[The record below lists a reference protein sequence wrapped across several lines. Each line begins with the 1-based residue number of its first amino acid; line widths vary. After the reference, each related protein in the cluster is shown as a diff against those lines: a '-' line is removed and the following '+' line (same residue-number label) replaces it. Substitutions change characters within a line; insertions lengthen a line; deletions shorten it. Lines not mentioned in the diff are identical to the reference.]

1 MKLSLNE
8 PSVKITNKK
17 GKGCKIAISE
27 TTEKVI
33 LAASCRQME
42 FYEIIPSF

>member
-1 MKLSLNE
+1 VKLSLNE

-17 GKGCKIAISE
+17 GWGCKIAISE

-33 LAASCRQME
+33 LAASCRQMD